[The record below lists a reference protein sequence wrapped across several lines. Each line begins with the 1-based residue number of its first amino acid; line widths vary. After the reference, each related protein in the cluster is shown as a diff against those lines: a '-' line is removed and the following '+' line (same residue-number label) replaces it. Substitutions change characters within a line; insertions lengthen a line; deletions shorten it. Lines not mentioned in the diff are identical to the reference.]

1 MGVAGIDFCLFFLL
15 PRLCLSNLHFSPVLR
30 GNIFIYAA
38 GTEALSPLTLVS
50 SNSWKRKYLMAVVF
64 LLRNEMQCLV
74 CRWNLLSHVG
84 QRAVVMVFRPLCN
97 QAGAVCEGSQS
108 GLCS

>member
-1 MGVAGIDFCLFFLL
+1 MGVAGNDFCLFFLL

-64 LLRNEMQCLV
+64 LLRNEMQCLKRAAPM
-74 CRWNLLSHVG
+74 CAGGTCCPLL
-84 QRAVVMVFRPLCN
+84 
-97 QAGAVCEGSQS
+97 GSVPW
-108 GLCS
+108 

>member
-64 LLRNEMQCLV
+64 LLRNEMQCLK
-74 CRWNLLSHVG
+74 
-84 QRAVVMVFRPLCN
+84 RAAPMC
-97 QAGAVCEGSQS
+97 AGGTCCPMLGSMPW
-108 GLCS
+108 